1 MGVGRGESWWGSV
14 WESWWGSASA
24 SWWVSACGGG
34 RCGSR
39 GGRRR
44 RRRHRCRG
52 DSRGVVL
59 VDRRRGDRARVHRHV
74 VELPGEGGVAV
85 RGGAEAQRRLC
96 VGQSARRAL
105 GGLEPAV
112 HVQAHGRAVERH
124 RHVVPRI
131 GLQRRSA
138 DHRVDAATRP
148 ALEHDALATVRRGA
162 VRRDYQRVSVVGRVG
177 LLADHAAPA
186 GGGVGARGPDPS
198 LEREGRGAG
207 VIVGV
212 TETDGRR
219 VTEAGRGIRR
229 VPRRRREAEPDAA
242 RIAAAA
248 RAPGIERGRPGR
260 LAQAPVRAE
269 PAGRGDRRGVVG
281 GGRRG
286 ERQCSARCHERQ

>member
-1 MGVGRGESWWGSV
+1 MGVGVGVVVGVGVGVVVGVGVGVVVGVGVGVVVGVGVAVGVGVGVVVGVGVGVGIGQVPRRLPRR
-14 WESWWGSASA
+14 SA
-24 SWWVSACGGG
+24 G
-34 RCGSR
+34 RSSSR
-39 GGRRR
+39 RPRSSTSPRRR
-44 RRRHRCRG
+44 AA
-52 DSRGVVL
+52 
-59 VDRRRGDRARVHRHV
+59 RRRGSSRARSAPRRS
-74 VELPGEGGVAV
+74 VAFCW
-85 RGGAEAQRRLC
+85 AE
-96 VGQSARRAL
+96 RASTL

-260 LAQAPVRAE
+260 LAQAPVK
-269 PAGRGDRRGVVG
+269 
-281 GGRRG
+281 
-286 ERQCSARCHERQ
+286 S